1 MALRSWVESAG
12 DGASDFPLENL
23 PCGVFS
29 EPGAPRRGVAIGA
42 FVLDVAALERA
53 GVIVLPGG
61 PYLDAPR
68 WNPLMGAGPAV
79 WAALR
84 ARLTALLAE
93 GAAERGR

>member
-1 MALRSWVESAG
+1 M
-12 DGASDFPLENL
+12 
-23 PCGVFS
+23 
-29 EPGAPRRGVAIGA
+29 
-42 FVLDVAALERA
+42 
-53 GVIVLPGG
+53 IVLPGG